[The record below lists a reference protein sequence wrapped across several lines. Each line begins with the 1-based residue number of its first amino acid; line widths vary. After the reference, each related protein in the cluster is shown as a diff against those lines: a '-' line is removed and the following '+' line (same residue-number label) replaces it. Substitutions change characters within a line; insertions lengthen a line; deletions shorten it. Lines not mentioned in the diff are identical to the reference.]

1 MAMRHVLAEACGAYA
16 RDAQQSVDVVA
27 VGGIDALQRVR
38 CAEAFDFVV
47 LASDA
52 IDQLAA
58 SGHVDAATR
67 TDVARSEIAIAV
79 AQGAAAPDIDNERAV
94 REAVRRA
101 RTVGYSTGPSGAYL
115 MRLFARW
122 GVADAAI
129 GPRLVQAAPGVPVGT
144 LIARGEV
151 ELGFQQTSELMHLP
165 GVDIVGA
172 LPPDIRLETV
182 FCAAVCTVSEAVAT
196 AKALL
201 AYLASPAADDV
212 KRRHGMA
219 PARPNPA
226 LNKS

>member
-1 MAMRHVLAEACGAYA
+1 MAMRHVLAEACDAYA
-16 RDAQQSVDVVA
+16 RDAQQSADVVA
-27 VGGIDALQRVR
+27 VGGVDAFQRVR
-38 CAEAFDFVV
+38 SGESFDFVV

-52 IDQLAA
+52 IEQLAA
-58 SGHVDAATR
+58 SGHVDPATR
-67 TDVARSEIAIAV
+67 TDLARSEIAIAV
-79 AQGAAAPDIDNERAV
+79 AHGAAAPAVGSERAV

-101 RTVGYSTGPSGAYL
+101 RTIGYSTGPSGAYL

-122 GVADAAI
+122 GVADAI

-151 ELGFQQTSELMHLP
+151 ELGFQQTSELIHLP
-165 GVDIVGA
+165 GVDIVGP
-172 LPPDIRLETV
+172 LPPDIQLETL
-182 FCAAVCTVSEAVAT
+182 FCAAVCSVSEAVAS

-212 KRRHGMA
+212 KRRHGMV
-219 PARPNPA
+219 PARADQA